1 MIIAT
6 LQQITDA
13 FTPPSAGLLSPVQRL
28 LTLSLPVRTAFH
40 LKRAVEAVE
49 AEYQRA
55 ESLRTELVKK
65 YGAKTSKDDEPEAWR
80 VEPEQL
86 GAFAKEWSDLLS
98 EPVEFPNVR
107 PLTMDDLGNAQLMT
121 ADLFALGWLIVDEE
135 PADNVTPIRAK
146 KAKAKAA

>member
-13 FTPPSAGLLSPVQRL
+13 FTPPGTGLLSPVQRL

-40 LKRAVEAVE
+40 LKRAVEVAE
-49 AEYQRA
+49 AEYKRA

-65 YGAKTSKDDEPEAWR
+65 YGAKTSKDDEPEMWR
-80 VEPEQL
+80 VTTEHA

-98 EPVEFPNVR
+98 EVIEFPNVR
-107 PLTMDDLGNAQLMT
+107 PLLLDEFGNAQLMT

-135 PADNVTPIRAK
+135 PADNVTPITSK
-146 KAKAKAA
+146 TKAKAA

>member
-1 MIIAT
+1 MITAT

-13 FTPPSAGLLSPVQRL
+13 FTPPGAGLLSPVQRL

-65 YGAKTSKDDEPEAWR
+65 YGAKTSKDDEPEMWR
-80 VEPEQL
+80 VTPENN

-98 EPVEFPNVR
+98 ELVEFQNVR

-121 ADLFALGWLIVDEE
+121 ADLFALGWLIVDEDA
-135 PADNVTPIRAK
+135 ADNVTP

>member
-13 FTPPSAGLLSPVQRL
+13 FTPPGPGLLSPVQRL

-49 AEYQRA
+49 AEFQRA

-65 YGAKTSKDDEPEAWR
+65 YGAKTSKDDEPEMWR
-80 VEPEQL
+80 VTTEHA
-86 GAFAKEWSDLLS
+86 GAFAKDYNDLLS
-98 EPVEFPNVR
+98 EVVEFPNVR
-107 PLTMDDLGNAQLMT
+107 SLMLDEFGNAQLMT
-121 ADLFALGWLIVDEE
+121 ADVFALGWLIVDEE
-135 PADNVTPIRAK
+135 AADNVTP

>member
-1 MIIAT
+1 
-6 LQQITDA
+6 
-13 FTPPSAGLLSPVQRL
+13 
-28 LTLSLPVRTAFH
+28 
-40 LKRAVEAVE
+40 
-49 AEYQRA
+49 

-65 YGAKTSKDDEPEAWR
+65 YGAKTSGENEPEMWR
-80 VEPEQL
+80 VEPEQF

-135 PADNVTPIRAK
+135 
-146 KAKAKAA
+146 

>member
-1 MIIAT
+1 MITVT

-13 FTPPSAGLLSPVQRL
+13 FTQPGPGLLSPVQRL

-65 YGAKTSKDDEPEAWR
+65 YGAKTSKDDEPEMWR

-86 GAFAKEWSDLLS
+86 GAFAKDWSDLLS
-98 EPVEFPNVR
+98 EPVEFPSVR

-121 ADLFALGWLIVDEE
+121 ADLFALGWLIVDEDM
-135 PADNVTPIRAK
+135 ADNVTPISS